1 MNRDKNSYVPIRAF
15 RSVESLDLRLIIFAD
30 TAEDVKRV
38 VGKAIDQDERI
49 KYIGW
54 IDSKE
59 I

>member
-1 MNRDKNSYVPIRAF
+1 M
-15 RSVESLDLRLIIFAD
+15 DLRLIIFAD